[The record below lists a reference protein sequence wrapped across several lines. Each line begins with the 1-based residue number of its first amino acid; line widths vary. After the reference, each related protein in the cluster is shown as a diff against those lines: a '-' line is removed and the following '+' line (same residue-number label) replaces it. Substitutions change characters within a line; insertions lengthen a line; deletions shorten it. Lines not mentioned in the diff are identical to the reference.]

1 MKKLYFG
8 KQPSFNRFR
17 YSRRGGHPAP
27 GSHGDLVA
35 DPRQV
40 LERIQQQYKE
50 SRRPVPVRIAYVAC
64 NALSGTQQRMVM
76 GVIRQL
82 LDDGQLD
89 IYPQGVVPVSVSKG
103 ASHEQ

>member
-50 SRRPVPVRIAYVAC
+50 SRRPVSVQLVCVAC
-64 NALSGTQQRMVM
+64 NALSISQQRIVK
-76 GVIRQL
+76 GVLVDLVI
-82 LDDGQLD
+82 DGRLEAKA
-89 IYPQGVVPVSVSKG
+89 GGLVPVSVG
-103 ASHEQ
+103 GGE